1 MKKIIYILLISLGVF
16 TNSKAQNTVY
26 KLPVYFGQFYNDPFL
41 SSENLFDDKK
51 GFANIGH
58 RRNSNNFGNVNT
70 SFAALQYKL
79 GKEENESFNETGLH
93 FFNDNEGP
101 LLTTTRAY
109 FNFTRNIQLNDVFR
123 FAGGASFGF
132 YNYAIKS
139 DGTNEGNS
147 EIAFDGSAVIKLY
160 SRKTAYSFIINQAYN
175 SSIQPF
181 LEKRV
186 LIRNLNL
193 FWNREFNINEKFKSL
208 NHVIIRWSK
217 DDPINVQTGFH
228 IAFNSQLLISNMV
241 IVGATIIPKT
251 GNYYSLGMNEIPGL
265 GSKIGFEISYL
276 TPTERGVT
284 TNLNQFEITLNYT
297 FQKGTEE

>member
-1 MKKIIYILLISLGVF
+1 MS
-16 TNSKAQNTVY
+16 SHAQNTIY
-26 KLPVYFGQFYNDPFL
+26 KLPTYFGQFYNDPFL
-41 SSENLFDDKK
+41 NSENLFDEKK

-79 GKEENESFNETGLH
+79 GQEQNGAFNEVGLH
-93 FFNDNEGP
+93 FYNDNEGP
-101 LLTTTRAY
+101 LLNTTRAY
-109 FNFTRNIQLNDVFR
+109 LNYTRNIPLNENFN
-123 FAGGASFGF
+123 FAGGVSFGL

-147 EIAFDGSAVIKLY
+147 EITFDGSAVVKLY

-186 LIRNLNL
+186 LIRNINL
-193 FWNREFNINEKFKSL
+193 FWNREFVINENFKSL
-208 NHVIIRWSK
+208 NNVIIRWSK
-217 DDPINVQTGFH
+217 DDPTNPLTGFQL
-228 IAFNSQLLISNMV
+228 ALNSQLLIANIV

-265 GSKIGFEISYL
+265 GSKLGFEISYL
-276 TPTERGVT
+276 TPSERGVT
-284 TNLNQFEITLNYT
+284 TNFNQFEITLNYT
-297 FQKGTEE
+297 FKEGTKE